1 MKNRALSPIILLFFA
16 FFISAVSI
24 AQNNP
29 YGSYYGDDKN
39 NRNSSRR
46 FNRRCTEPFAAK
58 AFNRDYGGL
67 SNANYY
73 HIDKELRDYTKA
85 HCLTADQIRR
95 LALLLPTDRE
105 KYDYLTFALIY
116 VFDIENYSLAGTV
129 LANRNARDGFYR
141 FLVREGV
148 PAGDYYT
155 DPYYANNG
163 YYGNN
168 GNMMPPPPQYA
179 DRYGNVYG
187 NAYNN
192 NSNAYNNNNSY
203 NNNPNGNRYDN
214 RPNPNDYD
222 YNNNSNRNNTYP
234 NGQVGINTGYRG
246 LMTYKEFE
254 VLKEKIKQNTF
265 EKGKLEAAKNLTREN
280 VLTSNQIAEIT
291 RMFSFD
297 TNRLDYAKFAYDFV
311 YDRENYYAIGD
322 AMSFEGNKKELIRF
336 IENHK

>member
-1 MKNRALSPIILLFFA
+1 MKNRALRPILMTLFA
-16 FFISAVSI
+16 FVLSVLAI

-46 FNRRCTEPFAAK
+46 FNRRCTEPFANK
-58 AFNRDYGGL
+58 AFNRDFGGL
-67 SNANYY
+67 SNTNLY
-73 HIDKELRDYTKA
+73 HIDKGLRDYTKA
-85 HCLTADQIRR
+85 RCLTADQIRR

-105 KYDYLTFALIY
+105 KYDFLTYGLTY
-116 VFDIENYSLAGTV
+116 VFDIENYALAGTV
-129 LANRNARDGFYR
+129 LANRNAKDGFYR

-155 DPYYANNG
+155 DPYYATNG
-163 YYGNN
+163 AYNYN

-192 NSNAYNNNNSY
+192 NNNNAYS
-203 NNNPNGNRYDN
+203 NNPYNGNSNENRYDN
-214 RPNPNDYD
+214 RPSPNDYN
-222 YNNNSNRNNTYP
+222 YNTPNNNYP
-234 NGQVGINTGYRG
+234 NGQVGINAGHKG

-254 VLKEKIKQNTF
+254 VIKEKIKQNTF

-280 VLTSNQIAEIT
+280 VLTVNQIAEIT
-291 RMFSFD
+291 RMFNFD
-297 TNRLDYAKFAYDFV
+297 NSRLDYAKFAFDFT
-311 YDRENYYAIGD
+311 YDRENYYAISD
-322 AMSFEGNKKELIRF
+322 IMSFEGNKKELIRY
-336 IENHK
+336 IETRR